1 MTTAIELVR
10 EGKLQELWQMCCGF
24 LSLDI
29 NEFMKIQRRLLE
41 QQLELLNHCELGRK
55 IMRGARPHTVE
66 EFRQVAPLTTYKDY
80 CPELIEKREDILPAR
95 PSEWVH
101 SSGRSG
107 EYPCKWIPLTP
118 DFIREMSVIARGL
131 IILCSCKDWGDT
143 SEVIECP
150 NVINAVAPRP
160 YMSGAM
166 ANMILLQSPVNFMPP
181 LEEMGNLSFEERVQ
195 LGFKQA
201 LSRGLDGFCG
211 LSLVLVKVGEKFSQ
225 ASNRTSLLPYLK
237 QPRAALRLAGGLI
250 KSKLARRPM
259 LPRDL
264 WDIKGILSGGLDS
277 WVYKEKIKELWGRY
291 PLDVYCGSEGGIYAS
306 QAWDYDG
313 MTFVPNLNFF
323 EFIPEDELIKLEMD
337 RTYRPRTLLLDEVK
351 AGESYEILLT
361 NFHGGAMVRYRPGD
375 MVRITSLRNDKLGID
390 IPQMTFERRVDGLL
404 DFYVVRITEKNIWA
418 AIESTGV
425 PYVDWVAFKDTGKSV
440 LSVFIELQDGVSVS
454 DNALSNALYKQI
466 METENDEKADLL
478 EEDFVAS
485 VGFKV
490 QVTALPR
497 GTFADFTA
505 RKQAQGADLAH
516 LKPPHIQPS
525 GEELTLLVRKPEP
538 IVTVAEQPPGDGR
551 VTTQL

>member
-1 MTTAIELVR
+1 M
-10 EGKLQELWQMCCGF
+10 
-24 LSLDI
+24 
-29 NEFMKIQRRLLE
+29 E

-55 IMRGARPHTVE
+55 IMRGARPQTVE

-80 CPELIEKREDILPAR
+80 CPELIEKREDVLPAR

-107 EYPCKWIPLTP
+107 EYPFKWIPLTR
-118 DFIREMSVIARGL
+118 DFINEMSVIARGL

-143 SEVIECP
+143 SEVIERP

-166 ANMILLQSPVNFMPP
+166 AHMILLQSPMNFMPP
-181 LEEMGNLSFEERVQ
+181 LEGMEHLSFEERIQ
-195 LGFKQA
+195 QGFRQA

-211 LSLVLVKVGEKFSQ
+211 LSLVLVKVGEKFGQ
-225 ASNRTSLLPYLK
+225 ASNKASLLPYLR
-237 QPRAALRLAGGLI
+237 QPRAALRLAGGVL

-264 WDIKGILSGGLDS
+264 WNVKGILSGGLDS

-291 PLDVYCGSEGGIYAS
+291 PLDVYCGSEGGIYAT
-306 QAWDYDG
+306 QTWDYDG
-313 MTFVPNLNFF
+313 MTFIPNLNFL
-323 EFIPEDELIKLEMD
+323 EFIPEEEQIKLEMD

-351 AGESYEILLT
+351 AGENYEIVLT
-361 NFHGGAMVRYRPGD
+361 NFHGGAMVRCRPGD

-390 IPQMTFERRVDGLL
+390 IPQMGFERRVDGLL
-404 DFYVVRITEKNIWA
+404 DFYVVRITEKNIWS

-440 LSVFIELQDGVSVS
+440 LNVFIELQDGATVS
-454 DNALSNALYKQI
+454 DEALSQALYRQI
-466 METENDEKADLL
+466 MATENEEKADLL
-478 EEDFVAS
+478 EEDFVES
-485 VGFKV
+485 FGFKV
-490 QVTALPR
+490 QATTLPR
-497 GTFADFTA
+497 GTFDDFTA

-525 GEELTLLVRKPEP
+525 DEELTLLVRKPGPVVTAPEP
-538 IVTVAEQPPGDGR
+538 PAGDGK
-551 VTTQL
+551 VTTQI